1 MCYFILQSLTPIL
14 HYNNPLTG
22 FIATPTFYEIIFLFA
37 TLFVTLFA
45 TFFAEFMISAPNDK
59 FKLVELL

>member
-22 FIATPTFYEIIFLFA
+22 FIATPTFYDIIFLFA
-37 TLFVTLFA
+37 TLFA
-45 TFFAEFMISAPNDK
+45 TFFTEIYDISS
-59 FKLVELL
+59 EW